1 MPPPE
6 AAHLV
11 LTAPRLRPSFLIS
24 LGKLDPILSKVQPKI
39 FRKIHWLTSQ
49 PACGPPQLASG
60 SVLRRSRSW
69 RIKHKSEIRFQQNKG
84 GRLVRMQTKS
94 ARKSPSGH
102 SRRF

>member
-1 MPPPE
+1 
-6 AAHLV
+6 
-11 LTAPRLRPSFLIS
+11 
-24 LGKLDPILSKVQPKI
+24 VQPKI

-84 GRLVRMQTKS
+84 GPTCTYANKIRQKVAFRT
-94 ARKSPSGH
+94 
-102 SRRF
+102 